1 MSKIIG
7 IDLGTTNSCVSVME
21 GKEPVVIPNSEGK
34 RTTPSVIA
42 FVDGGEIKVGD
53 PAKRQAVTNPT
64 KTVYSVKRF
73 MGNKFSESNI
83 EDVTVQ
89 LYGSS
94 KDVLIKLKDEEIFK
108 KNNINNFLND
118 IFSDESFTISK
129 LEYVG
134 AQVGSELREKGE
146 WAMLIALFSI
156 LIYVAIRFELIYG
169 LGAITA
175 LIHDVIITLGVF
187 SLFELTFDLSVL
199 AAILAVI
206 GYSLNDSIVVF
217 DRIRENNIILR
228 KLSILDVLDKS
239 INQTLSRTLV
249 TSLTT
254 LLVIISLLIFGGD
267 AVKNFSIAM
276 FIGIIVGTY
285 SSIFV
290 ASTSLSYFGIQRPED
305 S

>member
-1 MSKIIG
+1 MLRLIKDIDIKFMAIRRIPMFLSSILVIICLASIILKGFNFG
-7 IDLGTTNSCVSVME
+7 IDFSSGYIVQLKFDKQISIVNIE
-21 GKEPVVIPNSEGK
+21 
-34 RTTPSVIA
+34 
-42 FVDGGEIKVGD
+42 
-53 PAKRQAVTNPT
+53 
-64 KTVYSVKRF
+64 
-73 MGNKFSESNI
+73 NKFSESNI

>member
-1 MSKIIG
+1 MIKDIDIKFMSMTRVPLIISSFFLIISLLSITIKGFNFG
-7 IDLGTTNSCVSVME
+7 IDFSSGYIVQLKFN
-21 GKEPVVIPNSEGK
+21 N
-34 RTTPSVIA
+34 
-42 FVDGGEIKVGD
+42 
-53 PAKRQAVTNPT
+53 QVTVLQIQE
-64 KTVYSVKRF
+64 KLAS
-73 MGNKFSESNI
+73 NKLSDS
-83 EDVTVQ
+83 TVQ

-94 KDVLIKLKDEEIFK
+94 NDVLIKLKDEKSFK
-108 KNNINNFLND
+108 QININNQLAQIFND
-118 IFSDESFTISK
+118 NQFQIIK

-134 AQVGSELREKGE
+134 AQVGSELRDKGE

-187 SLFELTFDLSVL
+187 SIFDLTFDLSVL

-217 DRIRENNIILR
+217 DRVRENNIALR
-228 KLSILDVLDKS
+228 KMSIFDVLNKS

-276 FIGIIVGTY
+276 FLGIIIGTY
-285 SSIFV
+285 SSIFI
-290 ASTSLSYFGIQRPED
+290 AGTSLSYFGIQRPEQ

>member
-1 MSKIIG
+1 MLRLIKDIDIKFMAIRRIPLFLSSILLIICLASIILKGFNFG
-7 IDLGTTNSCVSVME
+7 IDFSSGYIVQLKFDKQISIVNIE
-21 GKEPVVIPNSEGK
+21 K
-34 RTTPSVIA
+34 
-42 FVDGGEIKVGD
+42 
-53 PAKRQAVTNPT
+53 
-64 KTVYSVKRF
+64 
-73 MGNKFSESNI
+73 KFSESNI

>member
-1 MSKIIG
+1 MLRLIKDINIKFMAIRRIPMFLSSILVVICLASIILKGFNFG
-7 IDLGTTNSCVSVME
+7 IDFSSGYIVQLKFDKQISIVNIE
-21 GKEPVVIPNSEGK
+21 
-34 RTTPSVIA
+34 
-42 FVDGGEIKVGD
+42 
-53 PAKRQAVTNPT
+53 
-64 KTVYSVKRF
+64 
-73 MGNKFSESNI
+73 NKFSESNI

-305 S
+305 N

>member
-1 MSKIIG
+1 MLRLIKDIDIKFMAIRRIPMFLSSILVIICLVSILLKGFNFG
-7 IDLGTTNSCVSVME
+7 IDFSSGYIVQLKFDKQISIVNIE
-21 GKEPVVIPNSEGK
+21 
-34 RTTPSVIA
+34 
-42 FVDGGEIKVGD
+42 
-53 PAKRQAVTNPT
+53 
-64 KTVYSVKRF
+64 
-73 MGNKFSESNI
+73 NKFSESNI

-118 IFSDESFTISK
+118 TFSDESFTISK

-175 LIHDVIITLGVF
+175 LIHDVIITLGFF

>member
-1 MSKIIG
+1 M
-7 IDLGTTNSCVSVME
+7 
-21 GKEPVVIPNSEGK
+21 
-34 RTTPSVIA
+34 
-42 FVDGGEIKVGD
+42 
-53 PAKRQAVTNPT
+53 
-64 KTVYSVKRF
+64 
-73 MGNKFSESNI
+73 
-83 EDVTVQ
+83 
-89 LYGSS
+89 
-94 KDVLIKLKDEEIFK
+94 IKLKDEDIFK
-108 KNNINNFLND
+108 KDNINNFLSN
-118 IFSDESFTISK
+118 IFANSEYTISK

-175 LIHDVIITLGVF
+175 LIHDVIITLGFF
-187 SLFELTFDLSVL
+187 SLFSLTFDLSVL

-217 DRIRENNIILR
+217 DRIRENNIVLR
-228 KLSILDVLDKS
+228 KLSIFDVLNKS

-254 LLVIISLLIFGGD
+254 LLVIISLLLFGGD

-276 FIGIIVGTY
+276 FIGIIIGTY

-290 ASTSLSYFGIQRPED
+290 ASSSLSYFGIKRPEE

>member
-1 MSKIIG
+1 MLRLIKDIDIKFMAIRRMPIFISSILLIICLASILIKGFNFG
-7 IDLGTTNSCVSVME
+7 IDFSSGYIVQLKFDKQISIVNIE
-21 GKEPVVIPNSEGK
+21 
-34 RTTPSVIA
+34 
-42 FVDGGEIKVGD
+42 
-53 PAKRQAVTNPT
+53 
-64 KTVYSVKRF
+64 
-73 MGNKFSESNI
+73 NKFSESNI

>member
-1 MSKIIG
+1 MLRLIKDIDIKFMAIRRIPLFLSSILLIICLASIILKGFNFG
-7 IDLGTTNSCVSVME
+7 IDFSSGYIVQLKFDKQISIVNIE
-21 GKEPVVIPNSEGK
+21 
-34 RTTPSVIA
+34 
-42 FVDGGEIKVGD
+42 
-53 PAKRQAVTNPT
+53 
-64 KTVYSVKRF
+64 
-73 MGNKFSESNI
+73 NKFSESNI

-108 KNNINNFLND
+108 KNNINNFLNNT
-118 IFSDESFTISK
+118 FSDESFTISK

>member
-1 MSKIIG
+1 MLRLIKDIDIKFMAIRRIPIFLSSILLIICLASIVIKGFNFG
-7 IDLGTTNSCVSVME
+7 IDFSSGYIVQLKFDKQISIVNIE
-21 GKEPVVIPNSEGK
+21 
-34 RTTPSVIA
+34 
-42 FVDGGEIKVGD
+42 
-53 PAKRQAVTNPT
+53 
-64 KTVYSVKRF
+64 
-73 MGNKFSESNI
+73 NKFSESNI

>member
-1 MSKIIG
+1 MLRLIKDIDIKFMAIRRMPIFLSSILLIICLASIILKGFNFG
-7 IDLGTTNSCVSVME
+7 IDFSSGYIVQLKFDKQISIVNIE
-21 GKEPVVIPNSEGK
+21 
-34 RTTPSVIA
+34 
-42 FVDGGEIKVGD
+42 
-53 PAKRQAVTNPT
+53 
-64 KTVYSVKRF
+64 
-73 MGNKFSESNI
+73 NKFSESNI

-118 IFSDESFTISK
+118 TFSDESFTISK

>member
-1 MSKIIG
+1 MLRLIKDIDIKFMAIRRIPMFLSSILVVICLASIILKGFNFG
-7 IDLGTTNSCVSVME
+7 IDFSSGYIVQLKFDKQISIVNIE
-21 GKEPVVIPNSEGK
+21 
-34 RTTPSVIA
+34 
-42 FVDGGEIKVGD
+42 
-53 PAKRQAVTNPT
+53 
-64 KTVYSVKRF
+64 
-73 MGNKFSESNI
+73 NKFSESNI

-276 FIGIIVGTY
+276 FIGIIIGTY

>member
-1 MSKIIG
+1 MLRLIKDIDIKFMAIRRIPLFLSSILLIICLASIVIKGFNFG
-7 IDLGTTNSCVSVME
+7 IDFSSGYIVQLKFDKQISIVNIE
-21 GKEPVVIPNSEGK
+21 
-34 RTTPSVIA
+34 
-42 FVDGGEIKVGD
+42 
-53 PAKRQAVTNPT
+53 
-64 KTVYSVKRF
+64 
-73 MGNKFSESNI
+73 NKFSESNI

-94 KDVLIKLKDEEIFK
+94 KDVLIKLKDEKIFK
-108 KNNINNFLND
+108 NNNINNFLND
-118 IFSDESFTISK
+118 TFSDESFTISK

-239 INQTLSRTLV
+239 INQTLSGTLV

>member
-1 MSKIIG
+1 MLRLIKDIDIKFMAIRRIPLFLSSILLIICLASIVIKGFNFG
-7 IDLGTTNSCVSVME
+7 IDFSSGYIVQLKFDKQISIVNIE
-21 GKEPVVIPNSEGK
+21 
-34 RTTPSVIA
+34 
-42 FVDGGEIKVGD
+42 
-53 PAKRQAVTNPT
+53 
-64 KTVYSVKRF
+64 
-73 MGNKFSESNI
+73 NKFSESNI

>member
-1 MSKIIG
+1 MLRLIKDIDIKFMAIRRMPIFISSILLIICLASIVIKGFNFG
-7 IDLGTTNSCVSVME
+7 IDFSSGYIVQLKFDEQIYIVNIE
-21 GKEPVVIPNSEGK
+21 
-34 RTTPSVIA
+34 
-42 FVDGGEIKVGD
+42 
-53 PAKRQAVTNPT
+53 
-64 KTVYSVKRF
+64 
-73 MGNKFSESNI
+73 NKFSESNI

>member
-1 MSKIIG
+1 MLRLIKDIDIKFMAIRRMPMFLSSILVIICLASIALKGFNFG
-7 IDLGTTNSCVSVME
+7 IDFSSGYIVQLKFDKQTSIVNIE
-21 GKEPVVIPNSEGK
+21 
-34 RTTPSVIA
+34 
-42 FVDGGEIKVGD
+42 
-53 PAKRQAVTNPT
+53 
-64 KTVYSVKRF
+64 
-73 MGNKFSESNI
+73 NKFSESSI

>member
-1 MSKIIG
+1 MFRLIKESDIKFMNIRRIPIIISALLIIISLSSMIFKGFNFG
-7 IDLGTTNSCVSVME
+7 IDFSSGYIVQLKFEEPTSVLNIE
-21 GKEPVVIPNSEGK
+21 
-34 RTTPSVIA
+34 
-42 FVDGGEIKVGD
+42 
-53 PAKRQAVTNPT
+53 
-64 KTVYSVKRF
+64 KRF
-73 MGNKFSESNI
+73 FDNNI

-94 KDVLIKLKDEEIFK
+94 KDVLIKLKDEDIFK
-108 KNNINNFLND
+108 KDNINNFLSN
-118 IFSDESFTISK
+118 IFADSEYTISK

-175 LIHDVIITLGVF
+175 LIHDVIITLGFF
-187 SLFELTFDLSVL
+187 SIFSLTFDLSVL

-228 KLSILDVLDKS
+228 KLSIFDVLNKS

-254 LLVIISLLIFGGD
+254 LLVIISLLLFGGD

-276 FIGIIVGTY
+276 LIGIIIGTY

-290 ASTSLSYFGIQRPED
+290 ASSSLSYFGIKRPEE

>member
-1 MSKIIG
+1 MLRLIKDIDIKFMAIRRIPMFLSSILVVICLASILLKGFNFG
-7 IDLGTTNSCVSVME
+7 IDFSSGYIVQLKFDKQISIVNIE
-21 GKEPVVIPNSEGK
+21 
-34 RTTPSVIA
+34 
-42 FVDGGEIKVGD
+42 
-53 PAKRQAVTNPT
+53 
-64 KTVYSVKRF
+64 
-73 MGNKFSESNI
+73 NKFSESNI

-175 LIHDVIITLGVF
+175 LIHDVIITLGFF